1 MEEINILISGVG
13 GQGNVL
19 LERIIGM
26 SAIQEG
32 YSVKAADTFGAS
44 QRGGSVLSHL
54 RLGSAINSSLVPQGK
69 GHIILGLE
77 PGESLSAAS
86 KFLCP
91 NGLVIVNTFPILP
104 AKVKVGDSVY
114 PPVEKILTL
123 LKKLTPNVIELD
135 ATLLSRQ
142 ATGNE
147 RATNMV
153 MLGVLIG
160 SGILPVGPGT
170 ARIAIEETTG
180 NFLRESILAF
190 ETGFEIGK
198 KNQAGER
205 LVFKMLKGGSFG
217 IESRGEI

>member
-1 MEEINILISGVG
+1 MKQINILISGVG

-26 SAIQEG
+26 SAIKEG

-54 RLGSAINSSLVPQGK
+54 RLGATINSSLVSQGK
-69 GHIILGLE
+69 GHIILGME
-77 PGESLSAAS
+77 PGEALSAAS
-86 KFLCP
+86 KFLCK
-91 NGLVIVNTFPILP
+91 NGLVIVNISPILP
-104 AKVKVGDSVY
+104 AKVKVGDSAY
-114 PPVEKILTL
+114 PPVEKILML

-135 ATLLSRQ
+135 ATLLARQ
-142 ATGNE
+142 VTGNE

-170 ARIAIEETTG
+170 ARNAIEETTA
-180 NFLRESILAF
+180 NFLRESIHAF
-190 ETGFEIGK
+190 EVGFEIGIQK
-198 KNQAGER
+198 QTIGR
-205 LVFKMLKGGSFG
+205 LVF
-217 IESRGEI
+217 EDA